1 VASALIAV
9 AALVAAAGPAQTL
22 APGSIEPLD
31 PRAFTRV
38 APPALDDATT
48 APALE
53 QAAPAD
59 TLGDTDRAIADP
71 GTPPLPSGRAAAQQ
85 PNPPAR
91 VVVKATPRPRPAV
104 ASTTSGGSWNRAEY
118 SWYGPGLYGNGTA
131 CGQKFTST
139 ILGVAHKSLPCGTR
153 VTFRNP
159 ENGRSITVPVID
171 RGPYTAGRMWDL
183 SYATCSALGNCH
195 TGTIQYRL
203 P

>member
-1 VASALIAV
+1 VVSALIAV

-38 APPALDDATT
+38 VPPPLDDATT

-59 TLGDTDRAIADP
+59 TLGDQDRAIADP
-71 GTPPLPSGRAAAQQ
+71 GTAPRPSGRTAAEQ
-85 PNPPAR
+85 PNPAAG
-91 VVVKATPRPRPAV
+91 VVVKATPRPAV
-104 ASTTSGGSWNRAEY
+104 ASTAGGGSWRRAEY

-139 ILGVAHKSLPCGTR
+139 ILGAAHKSLPCGTR

-159 ENGRSITVPVID
+159 ANGRTITVPVID
-171 RGPYTAGRMWDL
+171 RGPYTDGRMWDL
-183 SYATCSALGNCH
+183 SYATCSALGNCQ